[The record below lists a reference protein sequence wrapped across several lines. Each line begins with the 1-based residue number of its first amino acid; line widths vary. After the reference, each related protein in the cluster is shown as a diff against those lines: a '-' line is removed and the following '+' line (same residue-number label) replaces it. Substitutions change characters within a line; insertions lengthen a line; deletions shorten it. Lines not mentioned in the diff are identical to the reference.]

1 MTDTIKIGNLDIS
14 SFKVG
19 GADCSIYLGDTKLYP
34 QTSPTPSYTLLQG
47 IERKAGYLGYVDLG
61 LKVGTDFHIEI
72 QLNYKKLG
80 GGRFFGVDNTFRW
93 FMGGKNGSYHYA
105 YFDYKGKRIS
115 RLASETTIYP
125 LNTDFTVK
133 LDNFQ
138 MYTSYA
144 DIYTKGKKQ
153 TSYSA
158 KTNMCLFSSNI
169 ESKGDLAAVYSIKIY
184 TGCTYNGEAFVNGTL
199 VGDFIP
205 VKRNSDN
212 LVTMFNTVTN
222 TFCDA
227 YGSLY
232 PIEISS

>member
-1 MTDTIKIGNLDIS
+1 MGIKIGNLDIS
-14 SFKVG
+14 AFKVG
-19 GADCSIYLGDTKLYP
+19 SNDCKIYLGDTLLYP
-34 QTSPTPSYTLLQG
+34 QSSPTPSYTLLQG

-93 FMGGKNGSYHYA
+93 FMGGKNGDYHYA

-115 RLASETTIYP
+115 RLASKTTIYP

-133 LDNFQ
+133 LDNYQ

-144 DIYTKGKKQ
+144 DIYTKKAKI

-158 KTNMCLFSSNI
+158 KTNMCLFSNNI
-169 ESKGDLAAVYSIKIY
+169 ESNGDLAAVYSIKIY
-184 TGCTYNGEAFVNGTL
+184 TGCTYNGDAFVSGTL

>member
-1 MTDTIKIGNLDIS
+1 MGIKIGNLDIS
-14 SFKVG
+14 AFKVG
-19 GADCSIYLGDTKLYP
+19 SDDCKIYLGDTLLYP
-34 QTSPTPSYTLLQG
+34 QSSPTPSYTLLKG

-72 QLNYKKLG
+72 QLNYKALG

-93 FMGGKNGSYHYA
+93 FMGGKNGDYHYV
-105 YFDYKGKRIS
+105 YFDYKGKRIK
-115 RLASETTIYP
+115 RLASKTTIYP

-144 DIYTKGKKQ
+144 DIYTKGTKQ

-158 KTNMCLFSSNI
+158 KTNMCLFSNNI

-184 TGCTYNGEAFVNGTL
+184 TGCTYNGDAFVSGTL

>member
-1 MTDTIKIGNLDIS
+1 MADTIKIGNLDIS
-14 SFKVG
+14 AFKVG
-19 GADCSIYLGDTKLYP
+19 SSDCKIYLGDTLLYP
-34 QTSPTPSYTLLQG
+34 KSPTPSYTLLQG

-72 QLNYKKLG
+72 QLNYKALG

-93 FMGGKNGSYHYA
+93 FMGGKNGDYHYT
-105 YFDYKGKRIS
+105 YFDYNGKRIK
-115 RLASETTIYP
+115 RLSSKTTIYP

-144 DIYTKGKKQ
+144 DIYTKGTKQ
-153 TSYSA
+153 NSYSA
-158 KTNMCLFSSNI
+158 KTNMCLFSNNI

-184 TGCTYNGEAFVNGTL
+184 TGCTYNKEAFVSGTL

-222 TFCDA
+222 TFCEA

>member
-1 MTDTIKIGNLDIS
+1 MIKIGDLDIDKLYLGS
-14 SFKVG
+14 SDNVKV
-19 GADCSIYLGDTKLYP
+19 YLGDTKLYP

-72 QLNYKKLG
+72 QLNYKSLG
-80 GGRFFGVDNTFRW
+80 GGRFFGVDDTFRW
-93 FMGGKNGSYHYA
+93 FMSKYNGNNHYA
-105 YFDYKGKRIS
+105 YFDYNGQRIKRMS
-115 RLASETTIYP
+115 DSTSKYP
-125 LNTDFTVK
+125 LNTDFTVE

-144 DIYTKGKKQ
+144 NIYTEGTKQ

-158 KTNMCLFSSNI
+158 ATNMCLFSSNI
-169 ESKGDLAAVYSIKIY
+169 TSNGDLAAVYSIKIY
-184 TGCTYNGEAFVNGTL
+184 TGCTYSGNVFVSGTL